1 MNLVR
6 FREYTTRRLAKCLV
20 MLCLGL
26 FVLYSTIAL
35 ADQATITRNVNLRRD
50 PSSGHKP
57 IRLLTPDDGIELID
71 ASPVKGYYHVRTDQG
86 EEGWVWSHGVHI
98 SHDTGQP
105 NPNPT
110 PPSPTPPSN
119 PTPPANPTPPSNP
132 NPPSNPTPPSD
143 GNPATAIS
151 QDWDKP
157 DPNQGSFQGD
167 EGTCGPTG
175 QGGDTATNL
184 RKNRTDVPAL
194 YHAVAWDTVS
204 TLAFPSG
211 APHSRLDWSPDQL
224 AEIKPFEGVA
234 ISVVGYLAG
243 IRVETSGNGE
253 STNCHFTQASD
264 VDWHMY
270 FVGSPDQGEASAVI
284 AETTPRVR
292 QLHPNWTTEKLAP
305 WTKTGQQVR
314 LSGWLMLDPEHPD
327 AIGQARGT
335 IWEIHPVMKIEVLQN
350 DQWVDLDNLP

>member
-1 MNLVR
+1 MIPITFGAYVR
-6 FREYTTRRLAKCLV
+6 RRLARCILA
-20 MLCLGL
+20 LCLGL
-26 FVLYSTIAL
+26 VVLCSAAAR
-35 ADQATITRNVNLRRD
+35 ADQATITHDVNLRRD
-50 PSSGHKP
+50 PSSVHKP
-57 IRLLTPDDGIELID
+57 IRLLTPDDAIELID
-71 ASPVKGYYHVRTDQG
+71 TSPLNGYYHVRTDQG

-110 PPSPTPPSN
+110 PPSP
-119 PTPPANPTPPSNP
+119 
-132 NPPSNPTPPSD
+132 NPPSNPTPPSNSNPPSD
-143 GNPATAIS
+143 GNPATTIS
-151 QDWDKP
+151 QDWEKP
-157 DPNQGSFQGD
+157 DPNQGSFQGG

-184 RKNRTDVPAL
+184 RKNRTDVPAS
-194 YHAVAWDTVS
+194 YHAVSWDTIS
-204 TLAFPSG
+204 TLAFPSD
-211 APHSRLDWSPDQL
+211 APHRRLDWSPDQL
-224 AEIKPFEGVA
+224 AKIKPFEGVA

-270 FVGSPDQGEASAVI
+270 FVGSTDQGKSSAVI

-292 QLHPNWTTEKLAP
+292 RLHPNWTTEKLAP
-305 WTKTGQQVR
+305 WTNTGQQVR
-314 LSGWLMLDPEHPD
+314 LGGWLMLDPEHPD
-327 AIGQARGT
+327 AIGKARGT

-350 DQWVDLDNLP
+350 NQWVDLDSVP